1 MTVISHIMSVTYRY
15 FRNQS
20 HMILFRYTSK
30 IPFEISLQEVKQIR
44 YWPLWGHWSR
54 KIKDNPNFRGEFYHL
69 IEHHGEKNEWRTQ

>member
-44 YWPLWGHWSR
+44 Y
-54 KIKDNPNFRGEFYHL
+54 
-69 IEHHGEKNEWRTQ
+69 